1 MNKPEKEERP
11 LNYKFTQY
19 LIELGKSKNTA
30 KGYAG
35 KIELYQKWCE
45 DSFGTTPNKLYRS
58 NILDYIS

>member
-45 DSFGTTPNKLYRS
+45 DSFGTTPNKL
-58 NILDYIS
+58 